1 MLTPSFMIICLSPPF
16 VPLRQKY
23 SQASYLALSADS
35 SSIYLSRWTLSSN
48 PQLLCPVFV
57 MHCLYS
63 LPLSIPEKFLVLL
76 LGKQPKLSYFSH
88 PFLSKYAFICLAVSR
103 LSGSKWGFRW
113 VMRGLSLW
121 HSDSPVVE
129 PGLSSHGVWAQLL

>member
-23 SQASYLALSADS
+23 SQPSYLALSADS
-35 SSIYLSRWTLSSN
+35 SSIYLSRWSLSSN

-63 LPLSIPEKFLVLL
+63 LTLSIPEKFLVLL

-88 PFLSKYAFICLAVSR
+88 PFLSLLSIHLFVRLCHVSVTA
-103 LSGSKWGFRW
+103 SGVFVGSC
-113 VMRGLSLW
+113 
-121 HSDSPVVE
+121 
-129 PGLSSHGVWAQLL
+129 GVFHYGTRTLQL